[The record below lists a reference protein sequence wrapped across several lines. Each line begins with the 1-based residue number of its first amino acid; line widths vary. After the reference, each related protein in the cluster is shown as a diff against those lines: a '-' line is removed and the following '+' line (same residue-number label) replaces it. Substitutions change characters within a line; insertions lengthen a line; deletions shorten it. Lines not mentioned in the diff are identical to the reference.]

1 MKHSACRRWAAAA
14 AIFVAGS
21 LGIAVPVLAELNGSA
36 AVPHFAKAALHDSL
50 RMPAGA
56 VPATAVVLDALDPG
70 AIIAMKHANSLSATK
85 RLQIGIGRAVDE
97 RPEAHSEALQWFEVP
112 GGMAAHWRI
121 ASPDAAALRI
131 GLGAMA
137 LADGVELRFA
147 GNAAVGTAYG
157 PFTAKDV
164 SNGTPTYWSPVLE
177 GDAAT
182 MEVFLPSPLTP
193 FSVSMTLKLVSH
205 LVASP
210 ARGNMERLAK
220 ASQFCEVDI
229 VCRAAS
235 DPALANAG
243 RSVARMVFSDG
254 LGGGSY
260 VCTGTLLNPAD
271 GSSTPYF
278 YSAAHCFSTQAAA
291 STLTTHWF
299 YERTGCGNEI
309 LSPNYVQVP
318 GGATL
323 LHASAASDALFLRLN
338 ASPPAGALFSAWDS
352 ATLAEAT
359 PLTAIHHPAGD
370 VKKVSL
376 GTMGGF
382 GPSPLASGSFI
393 IVNWSSIAT
402 GVTEGGSSGSGI
414 FTALGSPAS
423 QYVFR
428 GGLLG
433 GGSSCTAAREAL
445 YDHYSRFDQVYPLI
459 SRFLSRASGAAN
471 YTALWWNPAESGWGL
486 NVNQQGDIAFATL
499 FTYDASGNPMWLV
512 MSNGTRQGNADA
524 FSGDLYRTTGPAFNA
539 VPFTPISASNVTRV
553 GTLSIAFS
561 GADTATLTY
570 GVNGVDVAKSIQ
582 KQVYGARA
590 AQCRS
595 TTESR
600 AGATN
605 FQDLWWNA
613 AESGWGVNVTQQ
625 GDIIFATLFTYG
637 ADGQGLWLVMSAGT
651 RQADGSYFGDLYR
664 TTGPAFNAQPFTP
677 IGAGNVTQV
686 GTMRFRFTDAVNGTI
701 GYSVNGAAV
710 TKSITRQVF
719 SSPVPLCAS

>member
-1 MKHSACRRWAAAA
+1 
-14 AIFVAGS
+14 
-21 LGIAVPVLAELNGSA
+21 
-36 AVPHFAKAALHDSL
+36 
-50 RMPAGA
+50 
-56 VPATAVVLDALDPG
+56 
-70 AIIAMKHANSLSATK
+70 
-85 RLQIGIGRAVDE
+85 
-97 RPEAHSEALQWFEVP
+97 
-112 GGMAAHWRI
+112 
-121 ASPDAAALRI
+121 
-131 GLGAMA
+131 
-137 LADGVELRFA
+137 
-147 GNAAVGTAYG
+147 
-157 PFTAKDV
+157 
-164 SNGTPTYWSPVLE
+164 VLE
-177 GDAAT
+177 GNVAT
-182 MEVFLPSPLTP
+182 MEVFVPSRLAR
-193 FSVSMTLKLVSH
+193 SGVSIALRFVSH
-205 LVASP
+205 LIASP
-210 ARGNMERLAK
+210 AQADMELRAK
-220 ASQFCEVDI
+220 ASQACQVDF

-235 DPALANAG
+235 DAALANAG

-254 LGGGSY
+254 LGGGSS

-278 YSAAHCFSTQAAA
+278 YSAAHCISTQAAA

-299 YERTGCGNEI
+299 YERTGCGNQI

-323 LHASAASDALFLRLN
+323 LYASTPADALFLRLN
-338 ASPPAGALFSAWDS
+338 ASPPAGALFAAWDS
-352 ATLAEAT
+352 AALTRETA
-359 PLTAIHHPAGD
+359 LTAIHHPAGD

-382 GPSPLASGSFI
+382 GPSALASGDFI
-393 IVNWSSIAT
+393 IVNWNSTAT

-414 FTALGSPAS
+414 FTALGNPVS

-433 GGSSCTAAREAL
+433 GPSSCTAAGDRL
-445 YDHYSRFDQVYPLI
+445 YDHYSRFDQVYPFI
-459 SRFLSRASGAAN
+459 ARYLSAAVATN
-471 YTALWWNPAESGWGL
+471 YTALWWNPAESGWGV

-512 MSNGTRQGNADA
+512 MSNGARQGGADT
-524 FSGDLYRTTGPAFNA
+524 FVGDLYRTTGPAFNA
-539 VPFTPISASNVTRV
+539 VPFTPIGAANVTRV
-553 GTLSIAFS
+553 GTMSIAFS
-561 GADTATLTY
+561 GADSATLTY
-570 GVNGVDVAKSIQ
+570 DVNGAAVAKSIQ

-605 FQDLWWNA
+605 YQDLWWNA

-625 GDIIFATLFTYG
+625 GEVLFATLFSYG
-637 ADGQGLWLVMSAGT
+637 ADGKGLWLVMSAGT
-651 RQADGSYFGDLYR
+651 RQADGSYLGDLYR

-686 GTMRFRFTDAVNGTI
+686 GTMRFRFIDGVTGTLD
-701 GYSVNGAAV
+701 YSVNGATV
-710 TKSITRQVF
+710 TKSITRQGF

>member
-1 MKHSACRRWAAAA
+1 M
-14 AIFVAGS
+14 
-21 LGIAVPVLAELNGSA
+21 PVLAEFNGGA
-36 AVPHFAKAALHDSL
+36 AVAPPAKAALRDDL
-50 RMPAGA
+50 RIAAGV
-56 VPATAVVLDALDPG
+56 VPATDLTLGELEPG
-70 AIIAMKHANSLSATK
+70 VISAMRHVNSMSTAK
-85 RLQIGIGRAVDE
+85 RLQIGVGRAVDE
-97 RPEAHSEALQWFEVP
+97 RPEARGEALQWTEVP

-121 ASPDAAALRI
+121 TSPHAAALRI
-131 GLGAMA
+131 GIAPGT
-137 LADGVELRFA
+137 LAEGVELRFA
-147 GNAAVGTAYG
+147 EHGAPGIVYG
-157 PFTAKDV
+157 PFTAKDAAD
-164 SNGTPTYWSPVLE
+164 NPLTYWSPVLE
-177 GDAAT
+177 GDVAT
-182 MEVFLPSPLTP
+182 MEVFVPSRLAR
-193 FSVSMTLKLVSH
+193 SGVSIALRFVSH
-205 LVASP
+205 LIASP
-210 ARGNMERLAK
+210 AQADMELRAK
-220 ASQFCEVDI
+220 ASQPCQVDF

-235 DPALANAG
+235 DAALANAG

-254 LGGGSY
+254 LGGGSS

-278 YSAAHCFSTQAAA
+278 YSAAHCISTQAAA

-323 LHASAASDALFLRLN
+323 LYASTPADALFLRLN
-338 ASPPAGALFSAWDS
+338 ASPPAGALFAAWDS
-352 ATLAEAT
+352 AALTQGTA
-359 PLTAIHHPAGD
+359 LTAIHHPAGD

-382 GPSPLASGSFI
+382 GPSALASGDFI
-393 IVNWSSIAT
+393 IVNWNSTAT

-414 FTALGSPAS
+414 FTALGNPVS

-433 GGSSCTAAREAL
+433 GPSSCTAASDRL
-445 YDHYSRFDQVYPLI
+445 YDHYSRFDQVYPFI
-459 SRFLSRASGAAN
+459 ARYLSAAVATN
-471 YTALWWNPAESGWGL
+471 YTALWWNPAESGWGV

-512 MSNGTRQGNADA
+512 MSNGARQGGADT
-524 FSGDLYRTTGPAFNA
+524 FVGDLYRTTGPAFNA
-539 VPFTPISASNVTRV
+539 VPFTPIGAANVTRV
-553 GTLSIAFS
+553 GTMSIAFS
-561 GADTATLTY
+561 GADSATLTY
-570 GVNGVDVAKSIQ
+570 DVNGAAVAKSIQ

-605 FQDLWWNA
+605 YQDLWWNA

-625 GDIIFATLFTYG
+625 GEVLFATLFSYG
-637 ADGQGLWLVMSAGT
+637 ADGKGLWLVMSAGT
-651 RQADGSYFGDLYR
+651 RQADGSYLGDLYR

-686 GTMRFRFTDAVNGTI
+686 GTMRFRFIDGVTGTLD
-701 GYSVNGAAV
+701 YSVNGATV
-710 TKSITRQVF
+710 TKSITRQGF